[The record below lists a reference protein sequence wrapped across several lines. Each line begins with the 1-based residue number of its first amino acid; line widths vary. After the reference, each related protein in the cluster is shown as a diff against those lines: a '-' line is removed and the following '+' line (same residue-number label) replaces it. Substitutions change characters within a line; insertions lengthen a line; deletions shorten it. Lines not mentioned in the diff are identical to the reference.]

1 MSVRAAAWLAWAV
14 CGLTLVLIS
23 ATLGLAILARESFA
37 GLGLPLIWVSGAV
50 VGGLVASRL
59 PGNLVGWLFLGGAL
73 GSAIRGFGEQY
84 AIYGILAEPGSLPL
98 TRTMVSV
105 SSLLVGVGPVL
116 AFVLLPLYFPNGKP
130 VSPRWNL
137 VAWIALALLPVLTAL
152 NTFSPGEAVY
162 GRGIPNPLAVDALRP
177 LADAV
182 NPILFGSY
190 IALIFAAAVSLVV
203 RFRRSR
209 GTERQQLKWFTYA
222 AAFIPVWFLLN
233 SPIER
238 AFPNLFAV
246 VDALVI
252 AGVPVAAGIAILRY
266 RLYDIDRIINRT
278 LVYASLTAMLA
289 ALYLGGVV
297 VLQYAL
303 RGLTGGGSQLAVVV
317 STLAIAALFNPLRRG
332 IQSFIDRRFYRRK
345 YDAAKTLASFGA
357 RLRAETDLDSLGDDL
372 VGVVQETVQPEHASL
387 WLRTARA
394 SGARNWVGE
403 TRE

>member
-1 MSVRAAAWLAWAV
+1 
-14 CGLTLVLIS
+14 
-23 ATLGLAILARESFA
+23 
-37 GLGLPLIWVSGAV
+37 
-50 VGGLVASRL
+50 
-59 PGNLVGWLFLGGAL
+59 
-73 GSAIRGFGEQY
+73 
-84 AIYGILAEPGSLPL
+84 
-98 TRTMVSV
+98 MVSV

-152 NTFSPGEAVY
+152 STFSPGEAVY

-303 RGLTGGGSQLAVVV
+303 RGLTGGGSQLAVVA

-357 RLRAETDLDSLGDDL
+357 RLRAETDLDRLGDDL
-372 VGVVQETVQPEHASL
+372 VGVVQETVQPEHASW

>member
-303 RGLTGGGSQLAVVV
+303 RGLTGGGSQLAVVA

-387 WLRTARA
+387 WLRSTKK
-394 SGARNWVGE
+394 
-403 TRE
+403 

>member
-14 CGLTLVLIS
+14 CGLTLVLIA